1 MNAVDEPFAYAELTE
16 AESDEALQKALQS
29 VLLKRK
35 QYQMNATK
43 QLQKELDAQARS
55 IERAVSMAKI
65 TGALNE
71 SNSQAAPS
79 SSATTNMAIPMFA
92 TPKSTFQDFHPYSN
106 NLPTPTPA
114 LAVPTTATSSAVA
127 VPSGLDTILPP
138 PSAALTAT
146 NPMSSTSTT
155 STTFVGLVVVSTAFK
170 YVPPLADSM
179 LAAASSLHTVLC
191 DVSLGG
197 FLNQATKL
205 LVNPSLVEFQTELAT
220 FETAVDPQS
229 TFFML
234 VVSRVSSVDELVL
247 TALHEQQLAAA
258 IDRIP
263 SQRKLLAFDVCHLQ
277 SILPPVTTKEDAP
290 PPSSIKGRIHEDF
303 ARKFLS
309 RLRELETQRQ
319 VARAKADH
327 IPLKSLPATQV
338 PVLVLEA
345 CKARS
350 QVAIHEN
357 AGSGNAFFLR
367 RFVDAFRGAA
377 ASPGRPD
384 AFKNWTEDDAKFP
397 FVYARDVVTYV
408 AAAVQF
414 DAYVASSRARDA
426 MTAKDLLTVQFEEA
440 ASVRDMSQTPQLH
453 CDVPG
458 LDFRLGKVPQ
468 PPMNTPTPPTLVSA
482 STTSLQVKWTMPP
495 GDNRTPV
502 LGYQLER
509 KGDGPASESWTLV
522 ATRLVQTYE
531 DVVHNAVVPPI
542 TLTATGLA
550 SDAAF
555 RFRVRARNA
564 GGWGHYSAPSPPL
577 RTMAGIPNY
586 VHVKASWHR
595 MNVITPL
602 L

>member
-1 MNAVDEPFAYAELTE
+1 
-16 AESDEALQKALQS
+16 
-29 VLLKRK
+29 
-35 QYQMNATK
+35 
-43 QLQKELDAQARS
+43 
-55 IERAVSMAKI
+55 
-65 TGALNE
+65 
-71 SNSQAAPS
+71 
-79 SSATTNMAIPMFA
+79 
-92 TPKSTFQDFHPYSN
+92 
-106 NLPTPTPA
+106 
-114 LAVPTTATSSAVA
+114 
-127 VPSGLDTILPP
+127 
-138 PSAALTAT
+138 
-146 NPMSSTSTT
+146 MSSTSTT

-220 FETAVDPQS
+220 FETAVDLQS

>member
-79 SSATTNMAIPMFA
+79 SSATSNMAIPMFA

-106 NLPTPTPA
+106 NLPTPTPT
-114 LAVPTTATSSAVA
+114 LAVPATATSSAVA

-205 LVNPSLVEFQTELAT
+205 LVNPSLVEFLTELAT

-350 QVAIHEN
+350 QIAIHEN

-377 ASPGRPD
+377 ASPGRRD

-426 MTAKDLLTVQFEEA
+426 MAAKDLLTVQFEEA

-468 PPMNTPTPPTLVSA
+468 PPMNTPTPPTLMSA
-482 STTSLQVKWTMPP
+482 STTSLQVTWTLPP

-509 KGDGPASESWTLV
+509 KGDGPASEVGSV
-522 ATRLVQTYE
+522 
-531 DVVHNAVVPPI
+531 DV
-542 TLTATGLA
+542 
-550 SDAAF
+550 D
-555 RFRVRARNA
+555 
-564 GGWGHYSAPSPPL
+564 
-577 RTMAGIPNY
+577 
-586 VHVKASWHR
+586 
-595 MNVITPL
+595 
-602 L
+602 